1 MVKLLSCYALL
12 IPFVAWGAISM
23 ETTGTASASVSRE
36 SSPGVAEQAGETLF
50 MAKVLLNPASV
61 RRLLAQGASP
71 HERDAA
77 GNTPLHYCDYSTE
90 SARLLIEAGAD
101 VNARNHAGYT
111 PLMMQ
116 KGVSQDGEECVYG
129 VPMVK
134 LLIQSGAD
142 MDARN
147 NAGLSARDLAM
158 TLASS
163 WYGEN
168 PVLPLLQR
176 EGKSVSLHAQLVG
189 AAAAGRVELCKS
201 LLRQGAEPN
210 ALGRNAP
217 NALASCLGNVIEPG
231 ERALELTEMLLQAGA
246 DPNLAAT
253 DIMSRCRFPSNRE
266 KILEL
271 LFRHGYDLAK
281 VDAEVLRFNLE
292 QEREWNGDSRFLQ
305 LLQKHGANDILRQ
318 TEPNEKPSNDCVSGS
333 IRRCR

>member
-1 MVKLLSCYALL
+1 MIPCQFPICLLSAVM
-12 IPFVAWGAISM
+12 PFLPSAEAKLAFHEPKRISVQP
-23 ETTGTASASVSRE
+23 SA
-36 SSPGVAEQAGETLF
+36 AH
-50 MAKVLLNPASV
+50 V
-61 RRLLAQGASP
+61 RDNR
-71 HERDAA
+71 
-77 GNTPLHYCDYSTE
+77 GNTPLHHSDNSPETVR
-90 SARLLIEAGAD
+90 RLLESGAD
-101 VNARNHAGYT
+101 VNARNHDGNT

-116 KGVSQDGEECVYG
+116 KGISLGGEECCYG
-129 VPMVK
+129 VPVVR
-134 LLIQSGAD
+134 LLLQSGAD
-142 MDARN
+142 IDARN
-147 NAGLSARDLAM
+147 KAGMTALDLAM

-168 PVLPLLQR
+168 PVLLLLQR
-176 EGKSVSLHAQLVG
+176 GGRTASLHAQLVG
-189 AAAAGRVELCKS
+189 AAAAGRVELCRS

-231 ERALELTEMLLQAGA
+231 KRALELTEMLLEAGA

-253 DIMSRCRFPSNRE
+253 DIMTRCRFPSNRE

-271 LFRHGYDLAK
+271 LFRHGFDLAK

-318 TEPNEKPSNDCVSGS
+318 AEPDEKPSNGCVSDS
-333 IRRCR
+333 MLRRR

>member
-12 IPFVAWGAISM
+12 IPFVAWGAISTEM
-23 ETTGTASASVSRE
+23 PGTASASVSRE
-36 SSPGVAEQAGETLF
+36 SSPGVVEQAGETLF

-90 SARLLIEAGAD
+90 SARLLIEAGAN
-101 VNARNHAGYT
+101 VNARNHDGYT

-147 NAGLSARDLAM
+147 NAGMTALDLAM

-201 LLRQGAEPN
+201 LLRQGASPN
-210 ALGRNAP
+210 ALGQNAP
-217 NALASCLGNVIEPG
+217 NALAACLGGVIEPG
-231 ERALELTEMLLQAGA
+231 AHALELTQILLAAGA

-253 DIMSRCRFPSNRE
+253 DIIARCRFPSHRYQ
-266 KILEL
+266 ILSL
-271 LFRHGYDLAK
+271 MLQHGLDLSK
-281 VDAEVLRFNLE
+281 VDASVLLFHIR
-292 QEREWNGDSRFLQ
+292 QEREWNGDSPFLQ
-305 LLQKHGANDILRQ
+305 LL
-318 TEPNEKPSNDCVSGS
+318 EKPGNALGH
-333 IRRCR
+333 